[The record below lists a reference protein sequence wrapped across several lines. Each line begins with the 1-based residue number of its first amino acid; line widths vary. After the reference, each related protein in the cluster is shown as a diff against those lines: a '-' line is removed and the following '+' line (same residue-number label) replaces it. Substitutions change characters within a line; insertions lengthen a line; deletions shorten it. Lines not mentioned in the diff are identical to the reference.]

1 VRDRAGDPSG
11 TAGAARATVVGLMIA
26 GGLELIAGS
35 LLLVEAWAVRGQVD
49 DFRRERIPPL
59 LVVTVVALIAVAVAY
74 VVAGVL
80 WLRWQHRSSA
90 VLWRRGAY
98 HVTISPGWGVAWW
111 FIPYAQFVMPLI
123 VLFQIDRAARTGV
136 SPPLPRSTGLL
147 WVWWGLYEGSDI
159 VAGLAWAVAAAQVP
173 TGPALTDAE
182 AVSITAGFCA
192 AFGAKLLLQGASAAP
207 AIAIVRRIQEGLG
220 RFVASMVP
228 PRPDGAPLLG

>member
-1 VRDRAGDPSG
+1 MRDRAGDPSG
-11 TAGAARATVVGLMIA
+11 TAGAARATVVGLTVA
-26 GGLELIAGS
+26 GCLEVLAGS

-59 LVVTVVALIAVAVAY
+59 LVAVIVALLAWAVAHLIT
-74 VVAGVL
+74 GVL
-80 WLRWQHRSSA
+80 WLRWQHRSSGA
-90 VLWRRGAY
+90 LWRRGAY
-98 HVTISPGWGVAWW
+98 DVTISPGWGVAWW

-147 WVWWGLYEGSDI
+147 WAWWGLYEGSDI
-159 VAGLAWAVAAAQVP
+159 VAGLAWAVAAARIP
-173 TGPALTDAE
+173 TGPVLTDAE

-192 AFGAKLLLQGASAAP
+192 AFGAKLVLQGASAVP